1 MNTNSCYFAEPRDY
15 SRKKNNKKKKKKEKK
30 GWEEKNLSVDGERD

>member
-15 SRKKNNKKKKKKEKK
+15 SRKKNNKKKEKEKK

>member
-15 SRKKNNKKKKKKEKK
+15 SRKKNNKKKKEKK
-30 GWEEKNLSVDGERD
+30 GGEEKDLSVDVERD

>member
-15 SRKKNNKKKKKKEKK
+15 SRKKNNKKKKKGKK
-30 GWEEKNLSVDGERD
+30 GGEEKNLSVDGERD

>member
-15 SRKKNNKKKKKKEKK
+15 SRKKNNKKKKKEKK

>member
-15 SRKKNNKKKKKKEKK
+15 SRKKSNKKKKKEKK

>member
-15 SRKKNNKKKKKKEKK
+15 SRKKNNKKKKEKK
-30 GWEEKNLSVDGERD
+30 GGEEKDLSVDGERD